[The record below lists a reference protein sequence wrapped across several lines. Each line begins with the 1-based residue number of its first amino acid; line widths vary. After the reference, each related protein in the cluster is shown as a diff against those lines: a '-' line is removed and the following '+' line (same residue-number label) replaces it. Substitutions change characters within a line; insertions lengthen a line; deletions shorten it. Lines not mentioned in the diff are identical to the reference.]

1 MILEKRCL
9 RSQLDPSL
17 LVGVPSID
25 NEHFKLV
32 CLLDRLIET
41 TQPIIDSAD
50 FSEALNQLGSEMTAH
65 FANEENY
72 LSAFHMPEDDISTH
86 LTAHTTILDQYARL
100 SADLLEGKVPDMS
113 SLLAMFKEWVIGH
126 ILNHDLKIRY
136 YLPSNCSGVI

>member
-1 MILEKRCL
+1 MVLDKMCL
-9 RSQLDPSL
+9 QSQIDSKL
-17 LVGVPSID
+17 LIGVPSID

-41 TQPIIDSAD
+41 TQPITDSANFFD
-50 FSEALNQLGSEMTAH
+50 VLNQLGSEMKAH
-65 FANEENY
+65 FVNEESY
-72 LSAFHMPEDDISTH
+72 LMAFHMPEEDISTH
-86 LTAHTTILDQYARL
+86 VTAHTTILDQYTRL
-100 SADLLEGKVPDMS
+100 NADLLEGKVPDAN

>member
-1 MILEKRCL
+1 MVLEKMCL
-9 RSQLDPSL
+9 RSQLDPKL

-25 NEHFKLV
+25 NEHFNLI

-41 TQPIIDSAD
+41 TQPITDSAD
-50 FSEALNQLGSEMTAH
+50 FSEVLNQLGSEMKAH
-65 FANEENY
+65 FENEENY
-72 LSAFHMPEDDISTH
+72 LVAFHMPEDDISNH
-86 LTAHTTILDQYARL
+86 VTAHTTILDQYARL
-100 SADLLEGKVPDMS
+100 NVDLLEGKVPDVN